1 MTDLMQ
7 ALYTFAQKN
16 HAAKQL
22 SCDMEYQDSVDC
34 ARKGEQALR
43 ATLTA
48 DQNERLDALLGEQFI
63 YHSAE
68 LEAMFPVSYT
78 HLDVYKRQKYK
89 WARWVSIGPMC
100 SVQLFQGGPGGQ
112 LLGLLLGPD
121 VYKRQVHG
129 AGGGVWPG

>member
-1 MTDLMQ
+1 MELIFMTDLMQ

-16 HAAKQL
+16 HAAKHL

-48 DQNERLDALLGEQFI
+48 DQNERLDALFGEQFI

-68 LEAMFPVSYT
+68 LEAMFQSGFSMA
-78 HLDVYKRQKYK
+78 LN
-89 WARWVSIGPMC
+89 
-100 SVQLFQGGPGGQ
+100 LFQG
-112 LLGLLLGPD
+112 
-121 VYKRQVHG
+121 
-129 AGGGVWPG
+129 